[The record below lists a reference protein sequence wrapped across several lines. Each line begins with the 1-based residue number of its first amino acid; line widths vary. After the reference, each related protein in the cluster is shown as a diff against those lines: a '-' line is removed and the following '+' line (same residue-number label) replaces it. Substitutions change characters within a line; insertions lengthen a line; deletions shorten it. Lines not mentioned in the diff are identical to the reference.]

1 MSKTPNGA
9 RKRLTTGALMSTANY
24 QISTDFAAAP
34 SRDAIDGLSA
44 IASALDEGLVG
55 APNARARQLLDVCA
69 IALGWAVL
77 VAVVLHPELQLAAIG
92 LGIGVFALRPMWRLV
107 LGPREHTY
115 PRRLSA
121 GRSAL
126 QYG

>member
-1 MSKTPNGA
+1 
-9 RKRLTTGALMSTANY
+9 MSTANY
-24 QISTDFAAAP
+24 RISTDFAVAP
-34 SRDAIDGLSA
+34 SRDAVDGLAA

-55 APNARARQLLDVCA
+55 TPNPRGQQFLDVCA
-69 IALGWAVL
+69 IALGWAML

-92 LGIGVFALRPMWRLV
+92 LGIGIFALRSVWRLV
-107 LGPREHTY
+107 LGPSEHTY
-115 PRRLSA
+115 PRRFSA

>member
-1 MSKTPNGA
+1 
-9 RKRLTTGALMSTANY
+9 MSTANY
-24 QISTDFAAAP
+24 RFPADFAVAP
-34 SRDAIDGLSA
+34 SRDAVDGLAA
-44 IASALDEGLVG
+44 IASALDRGLVG
-55 APNARARQLLDVCA
+55 APNPRSQQFLDICA

-92 LGIGVFALRPMWRLV
+92 LGIAIFALRSMWRLV
-107 LGPREHTY
+107 LGPSEQSN

-121 GRSAL
+121 NSSSL